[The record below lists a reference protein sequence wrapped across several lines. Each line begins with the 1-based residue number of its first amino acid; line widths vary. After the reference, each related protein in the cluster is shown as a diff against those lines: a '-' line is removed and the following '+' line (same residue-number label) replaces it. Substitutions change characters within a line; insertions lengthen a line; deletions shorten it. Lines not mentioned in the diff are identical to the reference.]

1 MCCAVEPNSLAQ
13 LHYPI
18 YLQHSPFETQT
29 LKVQSAPSLLYGPNV
44 KLQHCLMKTDTCIE
58 ARPLRWPLVLYLR
71 TDPGGDQL
79 TRFNITPKPKAK
91 QQCLTFSAY
100 AFGKKERMDGCTSSH
115 P

>member
-1 MCCAVEPNSLAQ
+1 
-13 LHYPI
+13 
-18 YLQHSPFETQT
+18 
-29 LKVQSAPSLLYGPNV
+29 
-44 KLQHCLMKTDTCIE
+44 
-58 ARPLRWPLVLYLR
+58 VLYLR

-100 AFGKKERMDGCTSSH
+100 AFGKKERKKEWMDVPH